1 MENHPIKR
9 RQTDDTLTIAE
20 FWDLCLSHGLWFAIS
35 LTLCLGYAF
44 YYLHVTPKQF
54 TCEAALLIK
63 QESQGK
69 TVAPNTSGTN
79 FDNLGIVQQSINVTN
94 VQRELTS
101 LRVLSEVARRMA
113 PESNEE
119 EVAGMAERMRK
130 RLKAKIADDRSTII
144 DLSYVDTSSTR
155 AKDVLNTV
163 IQVYNDLWLE
173 DKNLIAAGASR
184 FIEERLAL
192 LEQELGD
199 VDDSISSFKMRNK
212 ITDLDRVSEIYLQ
225 QQSQSD
231 AEILRLTNQKAMA
244 QYILG
249 ILHDKSTQHQLL
261 PTNSGINN
269 AVAESLITQYNTMLL
284 QLKNNLYGTSQQNPL
299 IIKQESDLEDMRQNI
314 LTTISNQIQ
323 TLDIQLQA
331 LMGYSGETSDKI
343 TSNPDQA
350 KHLVSVEREQKVKE
364 SLYLYLLQKKE
375 ENHISMM
382 YTSLN
387 TQVIDMPHGSSSPTS
402 PDRSSLLLGMVLTG
416 LLLPAAVLFV
426 REHLDNTV
434 RNKHDIERKSSLPLI
449 GEIPFY
455 RPLHVG
461 KPLPFPFRSMR
472 SHTRRN
478 LLVVRPDK
486 QDMLNEAFRFIR
498 THLEFLTGKSGCNNV
513 YIVTSNNEG
522 SGKTF
527 VSTNLAAAL
536 AITNRRV
543 LFIDGDLRHASASHY
558 FHCPQAGLA
567 DYLGEKES
575 DLESLIV
582 HAPDYPSL
590 DILPV
595 GTIPPNP
602 TELLSDGRFGAL
614 LAEVRP
620 RYDFIFIDCP
630 PADTLADTGIIERH
644 ADRTLFVIR
653 AGLFV
658 RSRIEDLDADVCNGK
673 YKHIS
678 LILNATRTRNGYGY
692 RYGYPYGRSERPND
706 AHV

>member
-119 EVAGMAERMRK
+119 EVAGMAERMRR

-387 TQVIDMPHGSSSPTS
+387 TQVIDMPHGSNSPTS